1 MSCPLHGIWT
11 PLKHWYLFLGD
22 TGPVTC
28 LDGWVLYIDHCYKIF
43 RETKGWEEALTSCQK
58 EGSHLASIQSLEEH
72 SFLVSQLG
80 YSECFGG
87 AFAFVCMWEAPAS
100 AGELQLRCSNCIN
113 MKHCS
118 QRRAKSQ
125 RSRGVRRVQ
134 CSASCFKTEATFG
147 AATCRLTQLSWLVL
161 CFALL
166 RVEGH
171 QSSQWEAFLVKG
183 LWNITSTLQ
192 ECFLW
197 KTNVFVLLSMH
208 LGNLQCG
215 SKPSSTSC
223 GQPAP
228 RSASSQ
234 VSAEVMEGTY

>member
-87 AFAFVCMWEAPAS
+87 GGGAFAFVCMWEAPAS

-125 RSRGVRRVQ
+125 RSSGVRRVQ

-147 AATCRLTQLSWLVL
+147 AATCRLNQLSWLVL
-161 CFALL
+161 CFAEGRRTSVIPVRSFLGERIMKYNFHFA
-166 RVEGH
+166 RVLFMEN
-171 QSSQWEAFLVKG
+171 QRICTAFYAFGELTVW
-183 LWNITSTLQ
+183 L
-192 ECFLW
+192 
-197 KTNVFVLLSMH
+197 
-208 LGNLQCG
+208 
-215 SKPSSTSC
+215 
-223 GQPAP
+223 
-228 RSASSQ
+228 
-234 VSAEVMEGTY
+234 